1 MASHNDRL
9 YWLFVDVVIE
19 DYLIDHWH
27 SISFGICMEVY
38 CFERF
43 ESSTVVVPVIATVGI
58 AAEVDGSCHDSWN
71 SLMMVLNKF
80 R

>member
-1 MASHNDRL
+1 M
-9 YWLFVDVVIE
+9 IE
-19 DYLIDHWH
+19 GYLVDHWH
-27 SISFGICMEVY
+27 SISFDICMEVC

-43 ESSTVVVPVIATVGI
+43 ESSTVVVVLVIATVGI
-58 AAEVDGSCHDSWN
+58 AAEVDGSCHGSWN